1 MTTIYNSS
9 YNDNTGYV
17 FNDDGS
23 VKVIMKATGK
33 EVEGVTFDEQK
44 VLEDAAKACIKND
57 IYVPEVKTEAV
68 KKPAPGYDCDL
79 EPEKEEVRTC
89 YVEDVKKVEA
99 EIAKEVADQPI
110 EVPDDIKHHLNAK
123 DFGEYR
129 IVISEYD
136 DRDEIPFVGTKEE
149 LNKFIANLHLHVVPK
164 VYKMIQLKVETKYE
178 VL

>member
-1 MTTIYNSS
+1 MTIYNSS
-9 YNDNTGYV
+9 FYEELGYV
-17 FNDDGS
+17 FDEDGD
-23 VKVIMKATGK
+23 VKVVDKKSGQPIDL
-33 EVEGVTFDEQK
+33 EVDQQEI
-44 VLEDAAKACIKND
+44 LEDAAKACIKND
-57 IYVPEVKTEAV
+57 IYEPEAEVEPEDKAEEVKT
-68 KKPAPGYDCDL
+68 
-79 EPEKEEVRTC
+79 C
-89 YVEDVKKVEA
+89 YIGDVKKAEA
-99 EIAKEVADQPI
+99 DVAKEIADQPI

>member
-1 MTTIYNSS
+1 MTIYNSS
-9 YNDNTGYV
+9 FNEELGYV
-17 FNDDGS
+17 FNEDGD
-23 VKVIMKATGK
+23 VKVVDKKSGLPVDL
-33 EVEGVTFDEQK
+33 EVDQQEI
-44 VLEDAAKACIKND
+44 LEDAAKACIKND
-57 IYVPEVKTEAV
+57 IYEPEVEAEPETKAEEVKT
-68 KKPAPGYDCDL
+68 
-79 EPEKEEVRTC
+79 C
-89 YVEDVKKVEA
+89 YIGDVKKAEA
-99 EIAKEVADQPI
+99 DVAKEIADQPI

>member
-1 MTTIYNSS
+1 MTIYNSS
-9 YNDNTGYV
+9 FYEELGYV
-17 FNDDGS
+17 FNEDGD
-23 VKVIMKATGK
+23 VKVVDKKSGQPVDL
-33 EVEGVTFDEQK
+33 EVDQQEI
-44 VLEDAAKACIKND
+44 LEDAAKACIKND
-57 IYVPEVKTEAV
+57 IYEPEVEAEPETKAEEVKT
-68 KKPAPGYDCDL
+68 
-79 EPEKEEVRTC
+79 C
-89 YVEDVKKVEA
+89 YIGDVKKAEA
-99 EIAKEVADQPI
+99 DVAKEIADQPI

>member
-1 MTTIYNSS
+1 MTIYNSS
-9 YNDNTGYV
+9 FYEELGYV
-17 FNDDGS
+17 FDEDGD
-23 VKVIMKATGK
+23 VKVVDKKSGQPVDLGIDQQ
-33 EVEGVTFDEQK
+33 EI
-44 VLEDAAKACIKND
+44 LEDAAKACIKND
-57 IYVPEVKTEAV
+57 IYESKDEV
-68 KKPAPGYDCDL
+68 
-79 EPEKEEVRTC
+79 EEVRTC
-89 YVEDVKKVEA
+89 YVEDVKKAEA
-99 EIAKEVADQPI
+99 KIAKEVADQPI
-110 EVPDDIKHHLNAK
+110 EVPDDIKHQLNAK

>member
-1 MTTIYNSS
+1 MTIYNSS
-9 YNDNTGYV
+9 FYEELGYV
-17 FNDDGS
+17 FNEDGD
-23 VKVIMKATGK
+23 VKVVDKKSGQPVDL
-33 EVEGVTFDEQK
+33 EVDQQEI
-44 VLEDAAKACIKND
+44 LEDAAKACIKND
-57 IYVPEVKTEAV
+57 IYEPEVEAEPETKAEEVKT
-68 KKPAPGYDCDL
+68 
-79 EPEKEEVRTC
+79 C
-89 YVEDVKKVEA
+89 YIGDVKKAEA
-99 EIAKEVADQPI
+99 DVAKEIANQPI

>member
-1 MTTIYNSS
+1 MTIYNSS
-9 YNDNTGYV
+9 FYEELGYV
-17 FNDDGS
+17 FNEDGD
-23 VKVIMKATGK
+23 VKVVDKKSGQPIDL
-33 EVEGVTFDEQK
+33 EVDQQEI
-44 VLEDAAKACIKND
+44 LEDAAKACIKND
-57 IYVPEVKTEAV
+57 IYEPEVEAEPEAKAEEVKT
-68 KKPAPGYDCDL
+68 
-79 EPEKEEVRTC
+79 C
-89 YVEDVKKVEA
+89 YIGDVKKAEA
-99 EIAKEVADQPI
+99 DVAKEVANQPI

>member
-1 MTTIYNSS
+1 MTIYNSS
-9 YNDNTGYV
+9 FYEELGYV
-17 FNDDGS
+17 FNEDGD
-23 VKVIMKATGK
+23 VKVVDKKSGQPVDL
-33 EVEGVTFDEQK
+33 EVDQQEI
-44 VLEDAAKACIKND
+44 LEDAAKACIKND
-57 IYVPEVKTEAV
+57 IYEPEAESEEVKT
-68 KKPAPGYDCDL
+68 
-79 EPEKEEVRTC
+79 C
-89 YVEDVKKVEA
+89 YIGDVKKAEA
-99 EIAKEVADQPI
+99 NVAKEVANQPI

>member
-1 MTTIYNSS
+1 MTIYNSS
-9 YNDNTGYV
+9 FYEELGYV
-17 FNDDGS
+17 FDEDGD
-23 VKVIMKATGK
+23 VKVVDKKSGQPIDL
-33 EVEGVTFDEQK
+33 EVDQQEI
-44 VLEDAAKACIKND
+44 LEDAAKACIKND
-57 IYVPEVKTEAV
+57 IYEPEAEVEPEVRA
-68 KKPAPGYDCDL
+68 
-79 EPEKEEVRTC
+79 EEVRTC
-89 YVEDVKKVEA
+89 YVEDVKKAEA
-99 EIAKEVADQPI
+99 KIAKEVADQPI

-136 DRDEIPFVGTKEE
+136 DRDEIPFVGTKAE

>member
-1 MTTIYNSS
+1 MTIYNSS
-9 YNDNTGYV
+9 FNDKTGYI
-17 FNDDGS
+17 FDEDGS
-23 VKVIMKATGK
+23 VKVVLKATGK
-33 EVEGVTFDEQK
+33 EVEGVTFNEQEI
-44 VLEDAAKACIKND
+44 LEDAAKACIKND
-57 IYVPEVKTEAV
+57 IYEPEVEAEEVKT
-68 KKPAPGYDCDL
+68 
-79 EPEKEEVRTC
+79 C
-89 YVEDVKKVEA
+89 YIGDVKKAEA
-99 EIAKEVADQPI
+99 DVAKEVANQPI
-110 EVPDDIKHHLNAK
+110 EVPDDIKHQLNAK

>member
-1 MTTIYNSS
+1 MTIYNSS
-9 YNDNTGYV
+9 FNEELGYV
-17 FNDDGS
+17 FNEDGD
-23 VKVIMKATGK
+23 VKVVDKKSGQPIDL
-33 EVEGVTFDEQK
+33 EVDQQEI
-44 VLEDAAKACIKND
+44 LEDAAKACIKND
-57 IYVPEVKTEAV
+57 IHEPEAEAEPEAKAEEVKT
-68 KKPAPGYDCDL
+68 
-79 EPEKEEVRTC
+79 C
-89 YVEDVKKVEA
+89 YIGDVKKAEA
-99 EIAKEVADQPI
+99 DVAKEVANQPI
-110 EVPDDIKHHLNAK
+110 EVPDDIKHQLNAK

>member
-1 MTTIYNSS
+1 MTIYNSS
-9 YNDNTGYV
+9 FYEELGYV
-17 FNDDGS
+17 FNEDGD
-23 VKVIMKATGK
+23 VKVVNKKSGQPIDL
-33 EVEGVTFDEQK
+33 EVDQQEI
-44 VLEDAAKACIKND
+44 LEDAAKACIKND
-57 IYVPEVKTEAV
+57 IYEPEVEAEPETKAEEVKT
-68 KKPAPGYDCDL
+68 
-79 EPEKEEVRTC
+79 C
-89 YVEDVKKVEA
+89 YIGDVKKAEA
-99 EIAKEVADQPI
+99 DVAKEIADQPI